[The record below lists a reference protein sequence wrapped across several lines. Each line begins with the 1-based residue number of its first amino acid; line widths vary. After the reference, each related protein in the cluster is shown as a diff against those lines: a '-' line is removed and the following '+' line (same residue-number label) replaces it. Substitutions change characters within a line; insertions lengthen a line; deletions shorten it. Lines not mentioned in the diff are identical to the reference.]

1 MNTVEFLFALLAVF
15 GSTGL
20 WFFWLRFIYQLE
32 DKSNENVETIENQ
45 EEFINLK

>member
-1 MNTVEFLFALLAVF
+1 MNAVEFLFALFAVF

-20 WFFWLRFIYQLE
+20 WFAWTRLVYHLE
-32 DKSNENVETIENQ
+32 NKSKKNIESQ